1 MPTKAPEP
9 NLEVV
14 WEPIKGS
21 SQELAID
28 TRCHHTLYHGTRGP
42 GKDLEVSTP
51 VLTDSGWKKAG
62 EVLITDKLVAL
73 DGTYTE
79 ILGIYPKIDR
89 DMCDILFHDGSIVRA
104 DMEHRWLV
112 QNNKTGWKEGWK
124 VRTTAQMLSV
134 KANYSVPY
142 MQGAIPG
149 KKWEGPDPYI
159 IGLLLGDGTMGSE
172 CVTLYSADDEILN
185 YAKEKEGWKIYKYGN
200 QIGRVCCTSRK
211 IGNAKWRSIM
221 PKVTAE
227 FKSVPEE
234 LLKAD
239 PETRLAVLQGLMDS
253 DGTIETCGKMR
264 FVSLSETLAKN
275 VEYLVWSLG
284 GNATCYKEFRPSL
297 KGGKDWRWRVNLSH
311 NNKFKPFRLTRK
323 LNRICEQKKFLTRG
337 IKSITPVGKGN
348 GVCFSVAHESHCF
361 ICGNWVVTHNT
372 VTQLMR
378 FRRRVGIGYG
388 SFWRGII
395 FDKEYKNFG
404 DIIAQSKRFFS
415 KFDDGAKFISSP
427 SDLKWVWPTGEEL
440 LFRHVKKLSDYDGL
454 HGWEI
459 PWIGW
464 NELTKHPTAELYD
477 KLMSINRSS
486 FTPERDTPR
495 KPDGTF
501 DTPDGL
507 PLPSIP
513 LEVFSTTNPSGP
525 GHNWVKRR
533 FINCAKNGEVVRIKT
548 VVFDP
553 KKQEDV
559 EVTKTQVAIFGSYR
573 ENIYLPAEY
582 IAELDRLTNS
592 DLNLKRAWLFGDW
605 DVTAGGAID
614 DLWKREVHIVPRFP
628 IPKEWYLDRS
638 MDWGS
643 SHPFSVGWWAEANGE
658 EVVLPNG
665 QRFCP
670 APGSLI
676 QFAEWYGTA
685 EIGTNKGLKLS
696 ASDVA
701 EGVKAREIELMK
713 AGWIRSQPWPGP
725 ADNQIR
731 DVRESDVDT
740 IEAKMAKV
748 GIRWTES
755 DKSPGSRRN
764 GLQLVRDRLEAAL
777 RGEGPGLYFMSHCQ
791 ASIETL
797 PSLPRDDVKV
807 DDVDTT
813 AEDHVYDMVR
823 YRSLKGSNR
832 LAKQI
837 KVKFA
842 T

>member
-1 MPTKAPEP
+1 MPKSPEP
-9 NLEVV
+9 SFEVV
-14 WEPIKGS
+14 WEPIPGS

-62 EVLITDKLVAL
+62 DVLITDKLVAL

-79 ILGIYPKIDR
+79 ILGIYPKTDR
-89 DMCDILFHDGSIVRA
+89 DMCEVLFHDGSIVRA

-142 MQGAIPG
+142 MQGAISG
-149 KKWEGPDPYI
+149 KKWEGSDPYI

-185 YAKEKEGWKIYKYGN
+185 YVKEKEGWKIYKYGD
-200 QIGRVCCTSRK
+200 QIGRACCTSRK
-211 IGNAKWRSIM
+211 IGRAKWRSIL

-264 FVSLSETLAKN
+264 FVSLSKTLAKN

-284 GNATCYKEFRPSL
+284 GSATCYKEFRPSL

-348 GVCFSVAHESHCF
+348 GVCFSVAHKSHCF

-372 VTQLMR
+372 ITQLMR
-378 FRRRVGIGYG
+378 FRRRVGLGYG
-388 SFWRGII
+388 PFWRGVI
-395 FDKEYKNFG
+395 FDKEYKNFA

-415 KFDDGAKFISSP
+415 KFDDGAKFLASP

-440 LFRHVKKLSDYDGL
+440 MFRHAKKLSDYDNF
-454 HGWEI
+454 HGHEY
-459 PWIGW
+459 PWIGH
-464 NELTKHPTAELYD
+464 NELTKHATADLYD
-477 KLMSINRSS
+477 KLMSTNRSS

-507 PLPSIP
+507 PLPPIP

-548 VVFDP
+548 KVFDP

-592 DLNLKRAWLFGDW
+592 DHNLKRAWLFGDW

-628 IPKEWYLDRS
+628 IPKEWYIDRS

-658 EVVLPNG
+658 EIILPNG
-665 QRFCP
+665 NRFCP

-676 QFAEWYGTA
+676 QFAEWYGTE
-685 EIGTNKGLKLS
+685 EIGTNKGLKMS
-696 ASDVA
+696 AHDVA
-701 EGVKAREIELMK
+701 EGIKRREIELMRE
-713 AGWIRSQPWPGP
+713 GWIKSQPWPGP

-797 PSLPRDDVKV
+797 PSLPRDEVKL

-813 AEDHVYDMVR
+813 AEDHVYDCVR
-823 YRSLKGSNR
+823 YRCLKGSNR
-832 LAKQI
+832 AAKQI